1 MSTWTRRNFDGIGL
15 TQSPPGP
22 HLPALQARY
31 GGTVLLC
38 IDVSW
43 SMKGK
48 RLKQAVE
55 GGVTFL
61 EEAARE
67 RYRSGLIL
75 WAWNVHRYLGPDLPH
90 GEVVD
95 GLRAAEV
102 AGGTNLVPALKKCRE
117 VMSTITGDRVVC
129 IFSDGE
135 IPNVEKAERI
145 ARELCAMGVRI
156 VVRGLGPQ
164 AADTLARL
172 RCPGADDDEQQ
183 VIVHEADIRAG
194 IASMAGGLAKG
205 RKTKGRD

>member
-22 HLPALQARY
+22 HLAALQARH

-48 RLKQAVE
+48 RLRQAVE

-61 EEAARE
+61 DEAASAH
-67 RYRSGLIL
+67 YRSGLIL
-75 WAWNVHRYLGPDLPH
+75 WAWDVHRYLGPDLPH
-90 GEVVD
+90 REVVD
-95 GLRAAEV
+95 GLRAAEP
-102 AGGTNLVPALKKCRE
+102 AGGTNLVPALKKCRD

-135 IPNVEKAERI
+135 IPNVDKAERI

-172 RCPGADDDEQQ
+172 TCPGADDDDRQ

-194 IASMAGGLAKG
+194 IASMAGGLGKS